1 MLHAEIPAFTA
12 QSDRHTSSH
21 TVWQFEEVMPHT
33 SADEAVMLFSRGSVA
48 RGKVSEP
55 QSYNRRE
62 GEYTQR
68 NVDG

>member
-1 MLHAEIPAFTA
+1 
-12 QSDRHTSSH
+12 
-21 TVWQFEEVMPHT
+21 MPHT